1 MEANFI
7 TSVDNKKIKNLIKIK
22 NDFLYRYENNLCFL
36 EGERLIFDT
45 PKDFICEIFIREN
58 YEGKI
63 LDKYIDIKKYILSEK
78 VFNKIKSTENSQ
90 GIIAVAKY
98 DNFIS
103 IDDINSDT
111 ICLDGVRDPGNIGT
125 IIRMAEASGFKYII
139 LSKDCCDITA
149 PKVIRASMSSFF
161 RMKFLLSNDLKSD
174 ILYLKNKN
182 FQIVATSSLDSKK
195 YYDLEYKNNIVFI
208 FGNEANGISDEVKNV
223 SNDFVNIPM
232 SGEIESLNVSISAA
246 IICFYIKRIRDGQK
260 K

>member
-22 NDFLYRYENNLCFL
+22 NDYLYRCENNLCFL

-58 YEGKI
+58 YESKI
-63 LDKYIDIKKYILSEK
+63 LDKYKDIKKYILSEK

-103 IDDINSDT
+103 IDEINSDT

-125 IIRMAEASGFKYII
+125 IMRMAEASGFKYII

-161 RMKFLLSNDLKSD
+161 RMKFLLSNDLKND

-195 YYDLEYKNNIVFI
+195 YYDLEYKNNVVFI
-208 FGNEANGISDEVKNV
+208 FGNEANGISDEVKNI

-232 SGEIESLNVSISAA
+232 SGEIESLNVSISSA